1 MLECIDAVD
10 AAFRCHSE
18 GRTLGPGVRG
28 VSAPEEDFTF
38 KAAALVG
45 ARRVFLACA
54 DARTVTL
61 VGCDVQGEMQLAA
74 LTAVRPFERVWLID
88 TRCRAR
94 TRRRAGRSVW
104 TTTRHGAA
112 CRRS

>member
-1 MLECIDAVD
+1 MRRSAVTPKG
-10 AAFRCHSE
+10 AR
-18 GRTLGPGVRG
+18 
-28 VSAPEEDFTF
+28 SAPACAACPRPAEDFTF